1 MSRQLGRSSAPSS
14 ALGLA
19 VSLIGLGATYGAVAI
34 LRSLG
39 FESIFATIKIS
50 DAMRVF
56 ISLYLT
62 GASMS
67 VGLSGLALFMASTG
81 KMRQAGWFGIF
92 GTISAIGTALTGPA
106 FAVSSE
112 PFSIV
117 IILAGAVFS
126 FLGGTLARRIPSPPM
141 KEPFLSTLQ
150 IANSAVLSALT
161 AILTGIAF
169 VPSPTGGF
177 THIGDTI
184 VFIAALLFGSKVG
197 AITGIVGSVAAD
209 LWVGYPR
216 WFVSIPA
223 HGLEGL
229 IAGLG
234 RRRSVPIQIV
244 SCVIGGVVMASVYF
258 YVNIFIKGW
267 ALAIISYARDTLGQA
282 GVSIILAIILTRTLQ
297 RVLPRF
303 RA

>member
-1 MSRQLGRSSAPSS
+1 MSQLKSAKFS
-14 ALGLA
+14 ASAMGLA
-19 VSLIGLGATYGAVAI
+19 IALIAGGATFGAAVI
-34 LRSLG
+34 LKSLG
-39 FESIFATIKIS
+39 FESVFTNIKIS
-50 DAMRVF
+50 DAMKVF

-67 VGLSGLALFMASTG
+67 LGLSGLALFMILKGRMT
-81 KMRQAGWFGIF
+81 QAGWLGIF
-92 GTISAIGTALTGPA
+92 ASVSAVATLLTGPL
-106 FAVSSE
+106 FAVDIE
-112 PFSIV
+112 PIATIV
-117 IILAGAVFS
+117 IMAGVILSLLGAI
-126 FLGGTLARRIPSPPM
+126 LGLKTPSPLF
-141 KEPFLSTLQ
+141 KGPFLSTLEV
-150 IANSAVLSALT
+150 ANSAVLSALT

-184 VFIAALLFGSKVG
+184 ILIASLLFGSKVG
-197 AITGIVGSVAAD
+197 AITGVMGSVAAD

-234 RRRSVPIQIV
+234 KRRSLPIQILF
-244 SCVIGGVVMASVYF
+244 CAIGGIVMASVYF

-267 ALAIISYARDTLGQA
+267 ALAIISYVRDTLGQA
-282 GVSIILAIILTRTLQ
+282 GVSIILAIVLTRTLQ
-297 RVLPRF
+297 KTMPRF
-303 RA
+303 KS

>member
-1 MSRQLGRSSAPSS
+1 MPSRSKDAKFWLSI
-14 ALGLA
+14 LGLA
-19 VSLIGLGATYGAVAI
+19 VGLISVGATYEAAVV
-34 LRSLG
+34 LTSLG
-39 FESIFATIKIS
+39 VESIFTGVKIT
-50 DAMRVF
+50 DAMKIF

-67 VGLSGLALFMASTG
+67 VGLAGLAFFMITRGRMRETG
-81 KMRQAGWFGIF
+81 WLGICAAISAT
-92 GTISAIGTALTGPA
+92 GTILSGPA
-106 FAVSSE
+106 FSVRLE
-112 PFSIV
+112 PVGIIV
-117 IILAGAVFS
+117 ISAGIVLSLLGGILA
-126 FLGGTLARRIPSPPM
+126 LKTPSPPS
-141 KEPFLSTLQ
+141 KQPFLSTLQ
-150 IANSAVLSALT
+150 IANSAALSALT

-197 AITGIVGSVAAD
+197 AITGIAGSVAAD

-234 RRRSVPIQIV
+234 KRRSVPIQIV
-244 SCVIGGVVMASVYF
+244 SCTIAGIVMASVYF

-267 ALAIISYARDTLGQA
+267 ALAVLSYGRDVFLQA
-282 GVSIILAIILTRTLQ
+282 GISIVLSIVLTRTLQ
-297 RVLPRF
+297 RVLPKF
-303 RA
+303 GT